1 MSIKVGGARKKRTI
15 LVVLGIVVLV
25 AVVTGMAL
33 KGRGG
38 KVPVVQTAKVSRQK
52 IVQRVSATGKIQPK
66 TQVEISADVSGKIE
80 KLPVVEGQ
88 WVNKGTL
95 LVTLARERYLAA
107 VESAVASVSAAEAN
121 AALVEESLARTKN
134 EYERSKELLAGGNE
148 SKAAFEGKQAEY
160 RIDVAKLKA
169 AQDQVAQAQAAL
181 KQARDD
187 LSKTTIY
194 APMAGTISALNKEQG
209 EIALGSQF
217 QKDVILVV
225 GDLTQMEAQVNVDEN
240 DVGSIAI
247 GQKAEIQVDALQDRT
262 LNGTVTEI
270 SNSANTTGN
279 GTTEQKT
286 EFAVKIAIVDPP
298 KDLRPGMTASAEIVT
313 KTEESALSV
322 PIQSVA
328 VRTID
333 QLARKGEKRPDAE
346 KRYHADKDGFA
357 EIVFCIEG
365 GRAVAKQV
373 KTGIQ
378 SDTRIQILAGLAENE
393 EVVTGSYRA
402 ISKDLVNGSMVTIGR
417 EPARGALAAEREKT
431 D

>member
-1 MSIKVGGARKKRTI
+1 MKKRLWWIVGG
-15 LVVLGIVVLV
+15 LVVLLLV
-25 AVVTGMAL
+25 AGVVVVR
-33 KGRGG
+33 GRAA
-38 KVPVVQTAKVSRQK
+38 KPLSVQTAHADRQK
-52 IVQRVSATGKIQPK
+52 IVQKVSATGKIQPK
-66 TQVEISADVSGKIE
+66 TKVDISADVSGKIE
-80 KLPVVEGQ
+80 RLGVVEGQ
-88 WVNKGTL
+88 WVEKGAL
-95 LVTLARERYLAA
+95 LVQLARDRYLAA

-160 RIDVAKLKA
+160 RIDLAKLKA
-169 AQDQVAQAQAAL
+169 AHDQVAQAQAAL
-181 KQARDD
+181 KQSRDD
-187 LSKTTIY
+187 LSKTIIY

-247 GQKAEIQVDALQDRT
+247 GQKAEIQVDALANRT
-262 LNGTVTEI
+262 LNGVVTEI
-270 SNSANTTGN
+270 SNSANTSGN

-286 EFAVKIAIVDPP
+286 EFAVKITIVDPP
-298 KDLRPGMTASAEIVT
+298 KDLRPGMTTSAEIVT
-313 KTEESALSV
+313 QVEESALSI

-333 QLARKGEKRPDAE
+333 QLARKGEKRQEAE

-357 EIVFCIEG
+357 EIVFCVEG
-365 GRAVAKQV
+365 GKAVAKQV

-378 SDTRIQILAGLAENE
+378 SETLIQIVDGLKPGD

-402 ISKDLVNGSMVTIGR
+402 ISKDLVNGGPVTIGK
-417 EPARGALAAEREKT
+417 EPSHGALAAEREKT